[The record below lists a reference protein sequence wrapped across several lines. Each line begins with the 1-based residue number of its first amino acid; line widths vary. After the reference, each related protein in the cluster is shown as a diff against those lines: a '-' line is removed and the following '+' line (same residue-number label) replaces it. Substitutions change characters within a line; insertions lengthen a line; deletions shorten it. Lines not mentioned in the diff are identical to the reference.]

1 MATPALDTTV
11 SFSSTRQIASF
22 DPSECPVTIIGKL
35 ANLKKIQYADVAN
48 KFTPIDDKVFF
59 KYFLLDYL
67 GQSRR
72 FYHGWKFLM
81 GVVKRTK

>member
-48 KFTPIDDKVFF
+48 KFAPIDDKVLKVFITIVLTYLLIM
-59 KYFLLDYL
+59 KYLHL
-67 GQSRR
+67 
-72 FYHGWKFLM
+72 
-81 GVVKRTK
+81 

>member
-48 KFTPIDDKVFF
+48 KFTPIDDKVLKTFITIVLTYLLIM
-59 KYFLLDYL
+59 KYLHL
-67 GQSRR
+67 
-72 FYHGWKFLM
+72 
-81 GVVKRTK
+81 